1 MQFGLESHPN
11 QKNRISDIL
20 GYSASQNRFNKTI
33 QMNYLTATTY
43 YDYHT
48 EAIQQLIAEFKED
61 TLTAKEKAIGLY
73 LKVRDGWW
81 YDPYHIS
88 LHEEGYIASKIAKK
102 PSGHC
107 LDKSILLI
115 AGLRGLGIPA
125 RIHLA
130 KVKNHIGVERLV
142 EKFGTNELT
151 PHGMVNICL
160 DGKWLKASPAFNAS
174 LCKKCN
180 VAPLEFDGENDSLFQ
195 QYDSEGA
202 VFMEYLEDYGHFED
216 VPLDFIFNN
225 MKEHY
230 PELVEKYSGSKEI
243 KIK

>member
-1 MQFGLESHPN
+1 M
-11 QKNRISDIL
+11 
-20 GYSASQNRFNKTI
+20 GYSTSQNSYNKTI
-33 QMNYLTATTY
+33 QMDYLTATTY

-48 EAIQQLIAEFKED
+48 EAIQQLIAEFKENA
-61 TLTAKEKAIGLY
+61 LTAKEKAIGLY

-88 LHEEGYIASKIAKK
+88 LQEEGYIASKIAKK

-225 MKEHY
+225 MKAHY
-230 PELVEKYSGSKEI
+230 PELVQKYSGSKEI